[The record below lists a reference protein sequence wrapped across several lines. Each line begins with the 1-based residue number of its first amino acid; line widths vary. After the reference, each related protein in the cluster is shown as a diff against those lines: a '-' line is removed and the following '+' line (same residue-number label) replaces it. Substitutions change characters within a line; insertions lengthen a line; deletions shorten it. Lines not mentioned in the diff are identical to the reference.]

1 METHFYS
8 PLKSAGHG
16 IGLEARIMSRF
27 RNPRYA
33 PEFLERRLHP
43 SSVIPIPPPAG
54 VPGPGARRPGR
65 RFKYPPIDPSLP
77 PLGDPIPPVGPAL
90 PG

>member
-1 METHFYS
+1 M
-8 PLKSAGHG
+8 P
-16 IGLEARIMSRF
+16 RF

-43 SSVIPIPPPAG
+43 SSIAGVVPAAEVATSDTAPDPRPTPRPRPIPQPE
-54 VPGPGARRPGR
+54 
-65 RFKYPPIDPSLP
+65 YPPTDPSLP
-77 PLGDPIPPVGPAL
+77 PLGDPLPPVGPAL